1 MNINMLNILVT
12 GAGGKIGVS
21 MTRAL
26 EQWERETR
34 IIGTEADQYYTYL
47 SEADQTCSVPM
58 ADAESYADRLKEVVQ
73 SELIDVVLPSNGWEV
88 NVISDLQQ
96 SLPARTVLPN
106 AEAIDTFQDKWQ
118 LYLGLSDSDVP
129 VPKTTLIESRSD
141 IDMAMNQCSTDSVW
155 VRGTGI
161 KDLPGQP
168 MEKKQLI
175 ANWID
180 YHDIWGSASVSSYLS
195 GDDLTWLG
203 VFDEGRLVC
212 SQGRQRIDYADS
224 ASWGTGAPT
233 ISKTIHRDDV
243 NQIGRLAIDAI
254 EETPHGVYFTDMRE
268 DKEGT
273 PRVTEVNPGRLGT
286 TSVAFYLKAG
296 LNLTALLC
304 QIALEEEYE
313 SKRTFDTLSANQ
325 YYITKSNCKSV
336 IIDGKELDID
346 DA

>member
-1 MNINMLNILVT
+1 MLDVLVT

-26 EQWERETR
+26 KQWDRETR
-34 IIGTEADQYYTYL
+34 VVGTEANQYYKYL
-47 SEADQTCSVPM
+47 SETDQTYSVPM
-58 ADAESYADRLKEVVQ
+58 ANAESYADRLKEVIQ
-73 SELIDVVLPSNGWEV
+73 SESIDVVLPSNGWEV
-88 NVISDLQQ
+88 SAISDLQQ
-96 SLPARTVLPN
+96 SLSARTVLPN
-106 AEAIDTFQDKWQ
+106 SEAIDTFQDKWQ
-118 LYLGLSDSDVP
+118 LYRSLSNSDVP
-129 VPKTTLIESRSD
+129 VPETVLVESESD
-141 IDMAMNQCSTDSVW
+141 IEMAINECSTDSVW

-168 MEKKQLI
+168 MEEQQMI

-180 YHDIWGSASVSSYLS
+180 YHDAWGSASISSYLR

-203 VFDEGRLVC
+203 VFDEGTLVC
-212 SQGRQRIDYADS
+212 SQGRQRVDYGDS
-224 ASWGTGAPT
+224 PSWGIGAPT

-243 NQIGRLAIDAI
+243 NRVGRLAIDAV

-304 QIALEEEYE
+304 QIALDEEYE
-313 SKRTFDTLSANQ
+313 SKRTYDALPSNQ

-346 DA
+346 EH